1 MSIDPNTLKNNSDLQ
16 TLNSSVA
23 IPTVEPT
30 NVSPSTLVQNLNTT
44 TAASTTTIQEFL
56 SDGNLEPPALT
67 DAQRAANNN
76 KIVEGNPAARE
87 PPVNSSGA
95 TTITK
100 DTAALKQKGD
110 LHEDG
115 ASGDQ
120 DLKKAGEAF
129 KSAVNTAAGLNVA
142 GLALKALQPNSR
154 PRDPVNNYYLTN
166 SEKSLLEKRAG
177 ELAAP
182 GIVPYDALEEFL
194 YVLCTISEYED
205 LRYISNVVGIPEL
218 DDRNM
223 VRNPS
228 KILNMRELYK
238 IGYLANGVCALT
250 KQFSTSY
257 YNASYAG
264 DTSSSSFGSLLS
276 VASFSSSPLGSL
288 SNVIGIAAAV
298 ESLGL
303 SGTEATAAAAALTAA
318 SSIQQYPG
326 VNTVSGFMD
335 SILSQLS
342 LTQSLVAPFG
352 TPSGYGGASG
362 QIAQLPTVESQ
373 LTSVATEAENTSM
386 EIARQ
391 NIASLAPVAA
401 SLLTL
406 SKKTKNGLNYVN
418 QLSPVGSVASTSAKA
433 GDILGQLGNVKD
445 IVDALVNDASGI
457 ASTLGGISG
466 PGNISGPAS
475 ILQKVGGFATSGVLA
490 NLVLGQQ
497 LPTSVICRNPMMQ
510 PPSYAGRAFFGEGM
524 TPRMSV
530 DQMFCRRIA
539 TFPTNPAGSGLMSFQ
554 MQNFGSYGGGMSITN
569 MLSLA
574 TLGVATAPTSGAL
587 GTQIATMAAS
597 VASIMGGSPT
607 SIVDARRSD
616 NAIPFM
622 IASSSAMVN
631 DTKCPFSTS
640 VFSSG
645 WRHACSVGNE
655 VQKYNP
661 LFLATAISSL

>member
-1 MSIDPNTLKNNSDLQ
+1 MSIDPNTLSNNSDQ
-16 TLNSSVA
+16 QILNSMVA
-23 IPTVEPT
+23 IPTTEPT
-30 NVSPSTLVQNLNTT
+30 NVSPSTLVQNINVP
-44 TAASTTTIQEFL
+44 AVASTTTIQEFL

-67 DAQRAANNN
+67 DAQRASNNT

-87 PPVNSSGA
+87 PSVNSSGS
-95 TTITK
+95 TVITK
-100 DTAALKQKGD
+100 DTTALKQKGD

-129 KSAVNTAAGLNVA
+129 KTAVGTAAGLNVA

-166 SEKSLLEKRAG
+166 AEKRLLEKRAG

-205 LRYISNVVGIPEL
+205 LRYISGVVGIAEL
-218 DDRNM
+218 DDRDM

-250 KQFSTSY
+250 KQFSSSY

-264 DTSSSSFGSLLS
+264 DSRSSIFGSLLG
-276 VASFSSSPLGSL
+276 VASFGSSPLGAL
-288 SNVIGIAAAV
+288 SNVIGISAAV
-298 ESLGL
+298 QSLGL

-318 SSIQQYPG
+318 ASIQQYPG
-326 VNTVSGFMD
+326 VDTVSALMT
-335 SILSQLS
+335 SLQTQLAT
-342 LTQSLVAPFG
+342 TQSLVSPFG
-352 TPSGYGGASG
+352 SPAGYGGVSG

-373 LTSVATEAENTSM
+373 LTSVSTQAENISTV
-386 EIARQ
+386 IARQ
-391 NIASLAPVAA
+391 NIDSLAPVAA
-401 SLLTL
+401 ALLTL

-418 QLSPVGSVASTSAKA
+418 QLSSVSSVAATSAKS
-433 GDILGQLGNVKD
+433 GDLLGQLGKVKD
-445 IVDALVNDASGI
+445 IVDDLVNDASSI
-457 ASTLGGISG
+457 ASTIGGISG
-466 PGNISGPAS
+466 PGNISGPS
-475 ILQKVGGFATSGVLA
+475 SMLQKVGGFATSGVLA

-574 TLGVATAPTSGAL
+574 TLGVAVAPTTGAL
-587 GTQIATMAAS
+587 GSQIATMAAS

-622 IASSSAMVN
+622 IAASSAMVN